1 MIMQYIVTFLLSGH
15 IHGREV
21 WGYLPMC
28 PGKLGLNL
36 PPIQVITL
44 CIHACTGLPNYM
56 HDFIAQCMDA
66 LVISSKACVL
76 SNNVR
81 THYIVIKINFVY
93 TALIAH
99 VST

>member
-1 MIMQYIVTFLLSGH
+1 
-15 IHGREV
+15 
-21 WGYLPMC
+21 
-28 PGKLGLNL
+28 
-36 PPIQVITL
+36 
-44 CIHACTGLPNYM
+44 
-56 HDFIAQCMDA
+56 MDA

-99 VST
+99 VSTWGAAMMIENVYYTMRYTHSGHMYI